1 MNVRHFWTKFLG
13 LVSNLLVFLLFG
25 YILFVLGRSVWQN
38 YQTTMKIKQLQN
50 EISQLEGEKERLTNL
65 IIYEQTD
72 SFKELEAR
80 KRLGVKRPAEKVMI
94 VSTQPIAEQKTTSP
108 NFELGTGN
116 LKDEVPNYTRWLQ
129 FIYGE

>member
-13 LVSNLLVFLLFG
+13 VVSNLLIFLLFC

-38 YQTTMKIKQLQN
+38 YQTTMKIKQLQS
-50 EISQLEGEKERLTNL
+50 EISQLEQEKERLTNL

-80 KRLGVKRPAEKVMI
+80 KRLGAKRPGEKVMI
-94 VSTQPIAEQKTTSP
+94 VSTQPPADQKTANP
-108 NFELGTGN
+108 NFELGAGV
-116 LKDEVPNYTRWLQ
+116 LKDETPNYSRWLQ
-129 FIYGE
+129 FIFGD